1 MSIEKPSKQVIE
13 RAAEI
18 LRAGGL
24 VAFPTETVYGL
35 GANALDAE
43 AVAKIF
49 AAKRRP
55 ADNPL
60 ILHVS
65 SISEC
70 EKYAELTPAA
80 EVLMQQF
87 WPGPLTIVLYSYELV
102 PLIARANLDTVALRA
117 PVDPV
122 ARELIR
128 VCGFPIAAPS
138 ANRSGRPSPTT
149 AEAVCEDFCE
159 PGNMLDL
166 IIDGGPTAIGLE
178 STVVDATGD
187 RVAILRPGGVT
198 REMLAHY
205 VDLIVDEA
213 ETAAY
218 RSPGNRHRH
227 YAPRIPLFLRDREEK
242 GDAVFE
248 RVRGIRWCYMGMS
261 EPPAGI
267 DPPAE
272 AILFD
277 SLAAY
282 AGNLFATMR
291 RLETSGAELIVAE
304 LPVDGGLGAALR
316 NRLRKAA
323 GGERFTESD
332 QGGARCTTS

>member
-1 MSIEKPSKQVIE
+1 MSVEKPSKPVIE
-13 RAAEI
+13 RAAGI

-35 GANALDAE
+35 GANALDAG

-60 ILHVS
+60 ILHVV

-87 WPGPLTIVLYSYELV
+87 WPGPLTIVLYSHELV
-102 PLIARANLDTVALRA
+102 PPIARANLDTVALRA

-128 VCGFPIAAPS
+128 ACGFPIAAPS

-149 AEAVCEDFCE
+149 ADAVYDDLGDEVE
-159 PGNMLDL
+159 L
-166 IIDGGPTAIGLE
+166 IIDGGPTVIGLE
-178 STVVDATGD
+178 STVVDATGE

-198 REMLAHY
+198 REMLEQY
-205 VDLIVDEA
+205 VDLIQDEEEA
-213 ETAAY
+213 AAY

-227 YAPRIPLFLRDREEK
+227 YAPRLPLLLWDRETA
-242 GDAVFE
+242 GGVVFE
-248 RVRGIRWCYMGMS
+248 QTTGVAWCYMGMAKL
-261 EPPAGI
+261 PAGI
-267 DPPAE
+267 APPAE
-272 AILFD
+272 AAIFD

-291 RLETSGAELIVAE
+291 RLETSGVGLIVAE
-304 LPVDGGLGAALR
+304 LPSDEGLGAALR

-323 GGERFTESD
+323 GDEPYPEFEH
-332 QGGARCTTS
+332 GGTDCTIL

>member
-18 LRAGGL
+18 LRGGGL

-87 WPGPLTIVLYSYELV
+87 WPGPLTIVLYSHELV
-102 PLIARANLDTVALRA
+102 PLIARANLETVALRA

-122 ARELIR
+122 ARDLIR
-128 VCGFPIAAPS
+128 ACGFPIAAPS

-149 AEAVCEDFCE
+149 AEAVCEDL
-159 PGNMLDL
+159 GDVLDL

-198 REMLAHY
+198 REMLAQC
-205 VDLIVDEA
+205 VDLILDEEEA
-213 ETAAY
+213 AAY

-227 YAPRIPLFLRDREEK
+227 YAPRLPLILWDREAE
-242 GDAVFE
+242 GDEVFE
-248 RVRGIRWCYMGMS
+248 RVRGISWCYMGMT
-261 EPPAGI
+261 ELPAKV
-267 DPPAE
+267 DPPTETIA
-272 AILFD
+272 FD

-304 LPVDGGLGAALR
+304 LPGDGGLGAALR

-323 GGERFTESD
+323 GGEPFSEPG
-332 QGGARCTTS
+332 QGETRCTIL